1 MEDKKTCILCNK
13 TIKKFAKWNDN
24 KQRQVHRKCWLN
36 FRDFGDRHFDY
47 LFAGDRK
54 KKQAGG
60 KTIIITPLKE
70 EEHHSHLPTLLEQP
84 TTQEEVSLPKK
95 ITE

>member
-1 MEDKKTCILCNK
+1 MEDKKTCILCHK
-13 TIKKFAKWNDN
+13 TIKKFA
-24 KQRQVHRKCWLN
+24 KCWLN